1 MCWERGTGLYFNDYV
16 CVVSPSSGFAMGPEV
31 FKEGHGVGMEDE
43 AKCLVYTGGW
53 GLEAP
58 AGGF

>member
-1 MCWERGTGLYFNDYV
+1 
-16 CVVSPSSGFAMGPEV
+16 MGPEV